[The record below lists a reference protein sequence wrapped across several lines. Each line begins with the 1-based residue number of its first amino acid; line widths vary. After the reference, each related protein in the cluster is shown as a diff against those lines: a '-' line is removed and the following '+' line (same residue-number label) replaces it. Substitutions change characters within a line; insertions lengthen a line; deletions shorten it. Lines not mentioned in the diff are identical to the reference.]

1 MARKLQIE
9 RFDEVFRS
17 KYQVYNS
24 LFLTLPFKTIKDTS
38 LMLPLFADACVK
50 GFEQQRTPDEIVA
63 DFFKNYL
70 PELDEA
76 DQKDVLF
83 AFIKY
88 IERQVVLF
96 DAIEDA
102 GFSYVNNMHGR
113 GTLRFIK
120 EEAQNNNKLEALKE
134 YLKRFKVRIV
144 LTAHPTQ
151 FYPNTVLTIIRNLA
165 KAIRENEL
173 DEIKQLLDQ
182 LGLTRFYNKKKPTPL
197 DEAHSLIWYLENVFY
212 HSAGAI
218 ASYLRKNIFQ
228 NEPIDHTVFDFGF
241 WPGGDRDGNPYVTP
255 EITLKTAETLRHHIL
270 RNYYRELRFLKTR
283 LTFDGVLQKVEALE
297 TALYHT
303 LFFPKKTPVSLD
315 ELTEGLEHIANDL
328 KVDHNGFYLDL
339 VLDLI
344 DKVKLF
350 GYHFASLDIRQDSR
364 VHEGV
369 FLEVINHPKV
379 RATIGALKQHSYQEL
394 SLEQRI
400 ELLTRVEGEVDPALF
415 DAHEITAQ
423 TLESISVMREI
434 QQRNGERG
442 SNRYIISNCQSL
454 EHLLQ
459 LYALIRLCG
468 WSNPSLDII
477 PLFETVDDL
486 RAAPDIMR
494 ALYSNAS
501 YRAHLESRGM
511 KQTVML
517 GFSDGTKDGGYFMAN
532 WGIYSAK
539 EALSL
544 LSTEFGVSVAFFD
557 GRGGPPARGGGRT
570 HEFYASLGEQIQADD
585 IQLTVQGQTI
595 SSNFGT
601 LESSQYNLEQLLS
614 SGIKN
619 QLFARGEN
627 NLSAEDRETL
637 ETLAQVSYDAYVA
650 FKNHEL
656 FLPYLQEM
664 TTLPYYAKTNIGSRP
679 AKRGQKKEFKFED
692 LRAIPFVGSWSQ
704 LRQNVPGFYGVGYA
718 LESFKK
724 SGDFDRVKRLYQNN
738 AFFRTLIAN
747 SMMSLT
753 KSQFELTSYMAKNE
767 RFGEFWSQIHQEYT
781 RSKALV
787 LELSGFS
794 TLLENERANKASIQL
809 REGIVH
815 PLLTIQQYALQ
826 RVALTKDPE
835 RREWYEKMVTRSMF
849 GNINASRNSA

>member
-1 MARKLQIE
+1 
-9 RFDEVFRS
+9 
-17 KYQVYNS
+17 
-24 LFLTLPFKTIKDTS
+24 
-38 LMLPLFADACVK
+38 MLPLFADACVK
-50 GFEQQRTPDEIVA
+50 GFEQRQAPDQIVA
-63 DFFKNYL
+63 DFFQNYL

-76 DQKDVLF
+76 AQKDVLF

-120 EEAQNNNKLEALKE
+120 EEAQNNSKLEALKE
-134 YLKRFKVRIV
+134 YLERFKVRIV

-197 DEAHSLIWYLENVFY
+197 DEANSLIWYLENVFY

-218 ASYLRKNIFQ
+218 ASYLRKNIFE
-228 NEPIDHTVFDFGF
+228 NETIDNTVFDFGF

-303 LFFPKKTPVSLD
+303 LFFPKKTPILLD

-379 RATIGALKQHSYQEL
+379 RATIGALKEHSYQEL
-394 SLEQRI
+394 SLEQRL
-400 ELLTRVEGEVDPALF
+400 ELLTRVEGSVDPALF
-415 DAHEITAQ
+415 DANEITAQ

-468 WSNPSLDII
+468 WSNPSVDII

-494 ALYSNAS
+494 ELYSNAS

-627 NLSAEDRETL
+627 NLSTEDRETL

-767 RFGEFWSQIHQEYT
+767 RFGEFWSQIHQEYK
-781 RSKALV
+781 RSKELV

-826 RVALTKDPE
+826 RVAKTKDPE

>member
-9 RFDEVFRS
+9 RFDEVVRS

-50 GFEQQRTPDEIVA
+50 GFEQRQAPDQIVA
-63 DFFKNYL
+63 DFFQNYL

-76 DQKDVLF
+76 AQKDVLF

-120 EEAQNNNKLEALKE
+120 EEAQNNSKLEALKE
-134 YLKRFKVRIV
+134 YLERFKVRIV

-197 DEAHSLIWYLENVFY
+197 DEANSLIWYLENVFY

-218 ASYLRKNIFQ
+218 ASYLRKNIFE
-228 NEPIDHTVFDFGF
+228 NETIDNTVFDFGF

-303 LFFPKKTPVSLD
+303 LFFPKKTPISLD

-379 RATIGALKQHSYQEL
+379 RATIGALKEHSYQEL
-394 SLEQRI
+394 SLEQRL
-400 ELLTRVEGEVDPALF
+400 ELLTRVEGSVDPALF
-415 DAHEITAQ
+415 DANEITAQ

-468 WSNPSLDII
+468 WSNPSVDII

-494 ALYSNAS
+494 ELYSNAS

-627 NLSAEDRETL
+627 NLSTEDRETL

-767 RFGEFWSQIHQEYT
+767 RFGEFWSQIHQEYK
-781 RSKALV
+781 RSKELV

-826 RVALTKDPE
+826 RVAKTKDPV

>member
-1 MARKLQIE
+1 
-9 RFDEVFRS
+9 
-17 KYQVYNS
+17 
-24 LFLTLPFKTIKDTS
+24 
-38 LMLPLFADACVK
+38 MLPLFADACVK
-50 GFEQQRTPDEIVA
+50 GFEQRQTPEEIVA
-63 DFFKNYL
+63 NFFQNYL

-76 DQKDVLF
+76 AQKDVLF
-83 AFIKY
+83 AFIQY

-120 EEAQNNNKLEALKE
+120 EEAQNNNKLAALKE
-134 YLKRFKVRIV
+134 YLRHFNVRIV

-165 KAIRENEL
+165 KAIRQNEL

-182 LGLTRFYNKKKPTPL
+182 LGLTQFYNKKKPTPL

-228 NEPIDHTVFDFGF
+228 NEVVDHRVFDFGF

-270 RNYYRELRFLKTR
+270 RNYYREMRFLKTR
-283 LTFDGVLQKVEALE
+283 LTFNGVLQKVEALE
-297 TALYHT
+297 KALYHT
-303 LFFPKKTPVSLD
+303 LFFPKKPPITLD
-315 ELTEGLEHIANDL
+315 ELKAGLQHIANDL
-328 KVDHNGFYLDL
+328 KADHNGFYIDL
-339 VLDLI
+339 VYDLM
-344 DKVKLF
+344 DKVNLF

-364 VHEGV
+364 VHEAV
-369 FLEVINHPKV
+369 FLEVIDHPKV
-379 RATIGALKQHSYQEL
+379 RSTVSGLKELKYLEL
-394 SLEQRI
+394 SAQERMD
-400 ELLTRVEGEVDPALF
+400 LLIRLEGEVDPALF
-415 DAHEITAQ
+415 EKDSITAQ
-423 TLESISVMREI
+423 TLESILAMREI
-434 QQRNGERG
+434 QSKNGERG

-459 LYALIRLCG
+459 LYALIRLTG
-468 WSNPSLDII
+468 WSQPSVDII
-477 PLFETVDDL
+477 PLFETIKDL
-486 RAAPDIMR
+486 QAAPEIMH
-494 ALYSNAS
+494 ALYSNSS
-501 YRAHLESRGM
+501 YWAHLESRGL

-517 GFSDGTKDGGYFMAN
+517 GFSDGTKDGGYLMAN
-532 WGIYSAK
+532 WGIYSTK

-557 GRGGPPARGGGRT
+557 GSGRPPARGGGRT
-570 HEFYASLGEQIQADD
+570 HESYASLGEQIHAED

-619 QLFARGEN
+619 KLFARGEN
-627 NLSAEDRETL
+627 NLRDEDRHTL
-637 ETLAQVSYDAYVA
+637 DTLAKVSYQAYVD
-650 FKNHEL
+650 FKNHDL

-724 SGDFDRVKRLYQNN
+724 SGDFDRVKQLYQNN

-753 KSQFELTSYMAKNE
+753 KSQFELTSYMEKNE
-767 RFGEFWSQIHQEYT
+767 RFGAFWSQIHQEYL
-781 RSKALV
+781 RSKSLL
-787 LELSGFS
+787 LELTGFS

-826 RVALTKDPE
+826 RVAKTKDPE

>member
-1 MARKLQIE
+1 
-9 RFDEVFRS
+9 
-17 KYQVYNS
+17 
-24 LFLTLPFKTIKDTS
+24 
-38 LMLPLFADACVK
+38 MLPLFADACVK
-50 GFEQQRTPDEIVA
+50 GFEQRQAPDQIVA
-63 DFFKNYL
+63 DFFQNYL

-76 DQKDVLF
+76 AQKDVLF

-120 EEAQNNNKLEALKE
+120 EEAQNNSKLEALKE
-134 YLKRFKVRIV
+134 YLERFKVRIV

-197 DEAHSLIWYLENVFY
+197 DEANSLIWYLENVFY

-218 ASYLRKNIFQ
+218 ASYLRKNIFE
-228 NEPIDHTVFDFGF
+228 NETIDNTVFDFGF

-303 LFFPKKTPVSLD
+303 LFFPKKTPILLD

-379 RATIGALKQHSYQEL
+379 RATIGALKEHSYQEL
-394 SLEQRI
+394 SLEQRL
-400 ELLTRVEGEVDPALF
+400 ELLTRVEGSVDPALF
-415 DAHEITAQ
+415 DANEITAQ

-468 WSNPSLDII
+468 WSNPSVDII

-494 ALYSNAS
+494 ELYSNAS

-627 NLSAEDRETL
+627 NLSTEDRETL

-679 AKRGQKKEFKFED
+679 AKRGQKKELKFED

-767 RFGEFWSQIHQEYT
+767 RFGEFWSQIHQEYK
-781 RSKALV
+781 RSKELV

-826 RVALTKDPE
+826 RVAKTKDPE

>member
-9 RFDEVFRS
+9 RFDEVVRS

-400 ELLTRVEGEVDPALF
+400 ELLTRVEG
-415 DAHEITAQ
+415 
-423 TLESISVMREI
+423 
-434 QQRNGERG
+434 
-442 SNRYIISNCQSL
+442 
-454 EHLLQ
+454 
-459 LYALIRLCG
+459 
-468 WSNPSLDII
+468 
-477 PLFETVDDL
+477 
-486 RAAPDIMR
+486 
-494 ALYSNAS
+494 
-501 YRAHLESRGM
+501 
-511 KQTVML
+511 
-517 GFSDGTKDGGYFMAN
+517 
-532 WGIYSAK
+532 
-539 EALSL
+539 
-544 LSTEFGVSVAFFD
+544 
-557 GRGGPPARGGGRT
+557 
-570 HEFYASLGEQIQADD
+570 
-585 IQLTVQGQTI
+585 
-595 SSNFGT
+595 
-601 LESSQYNLEQLLS
+601 
-614 SGIKN
+614 
-619 QLFARGEN
+619 
-627 NLSAEDRETL
+627 
-637 ETLAQVSYDAYVA
+637 
-650 FKNHEL
+650 
-656 FLPYLQEM
+656 
-664 TTLPYYAKTNIGSRP
+664 
-679 AKRGQKKEFKFED
+679 
-692 LRAIPFVGSWSQ
+692 
-704 LRQNVPGFYGVGYA
+704 
-718 LESFKK
+718 
-724 SGDFDRVKRLYQNN
+724 
-738 AFFRTLIAN
+738 
-747 SMMSLT
+747 
-753 KSQFELTSYMAKNE
+753 
-767 RFGEFWSQIHQEYT
+767 
-781 RSKALV
+781 
-787 LELSGFS
+787 
-794 TLLENERANKASIQL
+794 
-809 REGIVH
+809 
-815 PLLTIQQYALQ
+815 
-826 RVALTKDPE
+826 
-835 RREWYEKMVTRSMF
+835 
-849 GNINASRNSA
+849 